1 MTTATRTRGPR
12 PGGAAGAGPAQRPP
26 QTAPAPLAP
35 RGRRR
40 PGLVALG
47 VALTALGALAAV
59 WLLTS
64 VGERTPVLTLARD
77 VPAGTVITQA
87 DLARTQVAVDP
98 GVATVAAADAATVV
112 GMVAA
117 GDLVAGSVLAPG
129 QLTATAPPGE
139 GEVLVALAV
148 RATQL
153 PAGGLAAGDR
163 LLVVDTPQQ
172 GSDPSS
178 VPPATL
184 AATVVR
190 LGPPDVNGVSVLD
203 VTTSEGDGPAMAARS
218 ATGRFAL
225 VLLPAGAR

>member
-1 MTTATRTRGPR
+1 MTTATRTRAPR
-12 PGGAAGAGPAQRPP
+12 ARDAADRSAQRPP
-26 QTAPAPLAP
+26 RTAPPPLAP

-47 VALTALGALAAV
+47 VALTALGALATV
-59 WLLTS
+59 WLVTS
-64 VGERTPVLTLARD
+64 VGDRAAVLTLARD
-77 VPAGTVITQA
+77 VPAGTVITQS

-98 GVATVAAADAATVV
+98 AVATVPADAAATFV

-117 GDLVAGSVLAPG
+117 GDLVAGSLLAPG
-129 QLTATAPPGE
+129 QLTPTAPPGE

-148 RATQL
+148 KATQL

-178 VPPATL
+178 TPPATL
-184 AATVVR
+184 PATVVR
-190 LGPPDVNGVSVLD
+190 IGPPDVNGVSVLD
-203 VTTSEGDGPAMAARS
+203 VTTGEGDGPALAVRA

-225 VLLPAGAR
+225 VLLPDGGR